1 MAMKDI
7 SENQTAAQPSLD
19 STSTTAPAVSLRAA
33 TPSDQDF
40 LFALFAS
47 TRSEE
52 LAGLSWDPK
61 QAEAFI
67 KMQFTT
73 QQHNYGSLY
82 PTAINSIIELADRA
96 IGRILIERSAAEFLL
111 VDIAILPE
119 HRSNGIGSALIQDLL
134 TEAKAQSRP
143 VRLYVI
149 NSNPAA
155 RLYERLGFSPISNDG
170 VYMEMKWTG

>member
-1 MAMKDI
+1 MKDK

-19 STSTTAPAVSLRAA
+19 STSTTTPALSFRAA

-40 LFALFAS
+40 LFALFGS

-52 LAGLSWDPK
+52 LAGLSSDPK

-67 KMQFTT
+67 KMQFTM
-73 QQHNYGSLY
+73 QLQNFRALY
-82 PTAINSIIELADRA
+82 PTADNNIIQLAGQP
-96 IGRILIERSAAEFLL
+96 IGRILIERTAAEFLL
-111 VDIAILPE
+111 LDIAILPE
-119 HRSNGIGSALIQDLL
+119 YRSNGIGGTLIQDLL
-134 TEAKAQSRP
+134 TEASAQARP
-143 VRLYVI
+143 VRLYVV

-170 VYMEMKWTG
+170 VYVEMKWTG